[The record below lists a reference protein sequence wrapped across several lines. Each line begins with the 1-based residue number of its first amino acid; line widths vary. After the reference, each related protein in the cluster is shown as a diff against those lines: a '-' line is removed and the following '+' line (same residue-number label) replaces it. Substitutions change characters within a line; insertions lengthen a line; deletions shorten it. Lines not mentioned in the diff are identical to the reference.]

1 MVKRKAIRKMNKM
14 SNKIKTR
21 RQKTNKNKRVTPP
34 TTEKLWSRD
43 LNAKDNFKNLNIT
56 YDLNVIDKLSNKNLT
71 DIVGTVEVEE
81 EYTLD
86 QIKQLNE
93 GTFSESKAKIT
104 QDEGFLVRNLYKKYG
119 EDYNKMVMDHKVNKM
134 QWNANQIKKKFDAY
148 KKKFGTVEQ
157 DFELFKN

>member
-14 SNKIKTR
+14 STKIKSR
-21 RQKTNKNKRVTPP
+21 RQSNKKNKRVTPP

-86 QIKQLNE
+86 QIKQINE
-93 GTFSESKAKIT
+93 GTFTESKPKVT
-104 QDEGFLVRNLYKKYG
+104 QDEAFLVRNLYKKYA
-119 EDYNKMVMDHKVNKM
+119 EDYNKMVMDHKINKM
-134 QWNANQIKKKFDAY
+134 QWNANQIKKKFDAF
-148 KKKFGTVEQ
+148 KKKFGSLDQ
-157 DFELFKN
+157 DPQLFKD